1 MRVIALLG
9 ALALARRAGFTPKTH
24 EFFAYHVHAHLDVF
38 VNGRKIRVPP
48 EIGIDIADRP
58 CTASAS
64 LTARP
69 ATAGST
75 RPASTR
81 ASRRCTRTTRT
92 GSSTP
97 SRPAPTRTGS
107 QALPRRPARDH
118 VTNLKDIVITVGC
131 PPHPIPSVLPQ

>member
-1 MRVIALLG
+1 VRVIALLG

-24 EFFAYHVHAHLDVF
+24 EFFAYHMHAHLDVF

-64 LTARP
+64 LKARP

-81 ASRRCTRTTRT
+81 ASRRCRPTTRT
-92 GSSTP
+92 DHPRLPAAPDPVGVSAVVRSIAGTV
-97 SRPAPTRTGS
+97 SRADAG
-107 QALPRRPARDH
+107 
-118 VTNLKDIVITVGC
+118 
-131 PPHPIPSVLPQ
+131 